1 MSNAVDHPQ
10 HYTSHPSGVEAVEI
24 TEWLSFNLGNC
35 VKYLLRREHK
45 GHERQDMEK
54 ALWYARRE
62 KARSRPEPVA
72 PAPFD
77 LIHKVTRVVSAEPD
91 QDVGRAIGLFA
102 LAAWSG
108 SGERDLQ
115 MSIRILEERLS

>member
-1 MSNAVDHPQ
+1 MTNAVDHPQ

-45 GHERQDMEK
+45 GNERQDMEK

-62 KARSRPEPVA
+62 KQRFTAEPCCPSPYGLVEKVA
-72 PAPFD
+72 
-77 LIHKVTRVVSAEPD
+77 RVVSAEPD
-91 QDVGRAIGLFA
+91 EEIGRAIGLIS
-102 LAAWSG
+102 LAAWSD
-108 SGERDLQ
+108 SNERDLLHAI
-115 MSIRILEERLS
+115 SILEKRLS